1 MSAAE
6 KTVSALIES
15 QLPDFINGDHPQ
27 FKRFLEL
34 YYQWMEQND
43 PDGISNTAGNTI
55 YHAMG
60 IENYRDID
68 QTPPEFVKYFKD
80 EILPYFPENT
90 SLSTEKIIKAAREFY
105 SKKGSDESL
114 RWLFKALFD
123 EDIEINYPKEQI
135 FVASDGKWI
144 QPRAFRIT
152 ITEQNKN
159 INANLLERRLVTGIS
174 SGATCVVES
183 ANRNIDPTNGKEILE
198 IYISN
203 IKKLFENGETIEI
216 EYVDENGSTQIFR
229 ERIIGTL
236 SNIRV
241 DSNIRTDPQQRR
253 RGWLYNVGDPVVI
266 TGGLNNTPEANDAAA
281 IVNDVSQ
288 GSIESVTVTFA
299 GYGYRVYSNTEVIV
313 LRSLGDDPNANQS
326 TDLRVLNVN
335 ISACTSNSQRNFI
348 EPITFDKTVIDYAGN
363 VQIGNANIAVFTLN
377 VKNAVLNVTENDA
390 DDFFNNY
397 EEVWANGNNYTDAL
411 FTAKIASVNG
421 NTAII
426 GTVNVNTSNIVIGTG
441 TAFDVELKAGQQL
454 QVGGVRRTIDNV
466 VNNFYLTTTSGYT
479 STLTAQSAYR
489 IGTFGAMGGFGTEAT
504 GGLLVY
510 YIANTGA
517 LATVLTGAQINT
529 KNTAKSFVFNSVTTY
544 LVPANAN
551 SQLIQCLD
559 FETVNTGGIELISVI
574 NGGGGFRSEP
584 GLLVSS
590 YYDTQ
595 LSENYNY
602 SSENENKVATR
613 QLFKDLGLI
622 AHVYINNGGTGYS
635 VNDVI
640 SFDGRGYGGNG
651 YVQNV
656 TSNGTITSVILSDR
670 GEGHLV
676 RPNVNVIRLSP
687 SYTSVNGTVNIISGN
702 TTVFGTNTEF
712 TTDFNSTNII
722 RVNNEL
728 RRVTTIVNNNVLRVN
743 TAFSTSGNGNTASRQ
758 NGTEAS
764 LTAYLFGDGFD
775 STVGTSAIGRVR
787 DIRLLYRG
795 YDYIAVPNVSLK
807 VVDTV
812 LNPIAVELPF
822 TETEYIFQGANLA
835 SSTFRANVKYFNN
848 TSGLLRL
855 YNYSGRIDPTVDLK
869 TGNNIICNVNTSVNV
884 AAPAQYDPTVIAL
897 GLPNPM
903 YYGNGRAR
911 ANALF
916 ANGLI
921 NFDGFFLNSDGF
933 PSADKVFQDGTVYH
947 NFSYIIQS
955 EKNLV
960 DFETPVKNIVHP
972 AGMSLISKT
981 IIKSEKEQQYIAY
994 PNVSIIMPGNGTEA
1008 VTVTNSYSN
1017 VVTGYQTLF
1026 LPNVGSVQY
1035 SNSRV
1040 NVGDLFI
1047 IEDGTRIPISRT
1059 VTAVNSNTQL
1069 MVDTNFMYAGQGKI
1083 RSNVSFTNV
1092 PGTVTVNPAVT
1103 GTVNVNSPLTGT
1115 VNISEG
1121 SNVVI
1126 GNNSTTFTSNLTA
1139 NSILTINSETRL
1151 VSNIVNNEYLVVNSA
1166 FTYSGT
1172 DNLAYLASNVILG
1185 TGTNFDPQLN
1195 VGDIITINNEI
1206 RAVTNVISDTVCEVN
1221 AVFTYFGS
1229 GKSLYKQN
1237 TQIKGVGTFF
1247 DINLALP
1254 EIVKVNNQ
1262 IREVISIDSGTLLT
1276 VNAPFDY
1283 FGTGNTIAQLSNSVV
1298 TIFGNSNGVDEL
1310 VLQSDNISFNIF
1322 TANLMMAQTG
1332 NVQIFTTNGKVIGTG
1347 TAFTSNLV
1355 ANDMIMI
1362 GSQVKQVINIAND
1375 TVLNVNS
1382 AFTANDTGELLYKRA
1397 ALVNAEVVS
1406 VSGNNLTLNVAFNA
1420 NVSNL
1425 VYIVTPNYQQIQTI
1439 GGTVNLSSNI
1449 AVANSSNA
1457 NSPTSFIGTVYIGNQ
1472 ITSSDYETRTVVAVN
1487 ANTITVDTNWDV
1499 PGDDKYIT
1507 LPENHTFNVVTL
1519 TAY

>member
-6 KTVSALIES
+6 KTISALIES
-15 QLPDFINGDHPQ
+15 ELPDFINAEHPQ

-34 YYQWMEQND
+34 YYTWMEQNSAN
-43 PDGISNTAGNTI
+43 GISNTAGNTI

-68 QTPPEFVKYFKD
+68 QTPPEFIKYFKD

-135 FVASDGKWI
+135 FIASDGKWI
-144 QPRAFRIT
+144 LPRAFRIT

-159 INANLLERRLVTGIS
+159 VDPNLLEKRLVFGTT

-183 ANRNIDPTNGKEILE
+183 ANRNVDPTNGREILE
-198 IYISN
+198 IYVSN
-203 IKKLFENGETIEI
+203 IKKFFDNGETIEI
-216 EYVDENGSTQIFR
+216 EYVDANGSTQFFR

-241 DSNIRTDPQQRR
+241 DSNIRTDPAQRR
-253 RGWLYNVGDPVVI
+253 RGLLYNVGDPVVI

-281 IVNDVSQ
+281 IVGDVSQ
-288 GSIESVTVTFA
+288 GSIESVAITFA

-313 LRSLGDDPNANQS
+313 LRSVGDDPNANQS

-335 ISACTSNSQRNFI
+335 VSACTSNSQRNFL
-348 EPITFDKTVIDYAGN
+348 EPITYDKTVIDYVGD
-363 VQIGNANIAVFTLN
+363 VQIGNANLAFFTLN
-377 VKNAVLNVTENDA
+377 TRNALLNVTENDE

-397 EEVWANGNNYTDAL
+397 EEVWANGNNFVDAL
-411 FTAKIASVNG
+411 FTAKIATVNG
-421 NTAII
+421 NTAIL

-441 TAFDVELKAGQQL
+441 TAFDVELKIGQQL
-454 QVGGVRRTIDNV
+454 EVGGERRTIDNV
-466 VNNFYLTTTSGYT
+466 VNNFYLTTTAGYSG
-479 STLTAQSAYR
+479 TLTAQTAYR
-489 IGTFGAMGGFGTEAT
+489 IGPFATLGTACT

-510 YIANTGA
+510 DISNTGP

-529 KNTAKSFVFNSVTTY
+529 RNTAKSFVFNSVTTY

-559 FETVNTGGIELISVI
+559 FETVNTGGIALISVL

-584 GLLVSS
+584 ALDVKS

-595 LSENYNY
+595 LSENYSY
-602 SSENENKVATR
+602 VSENEDKVATR
-613 QLFKDLGLI
+613 QLFKDLGQI
-622 AHVYINNGGTGYS
+622 AHVWINNGGSGYA

-640 SFDGRGYGGNG
+640 SFSGRGYGGNG

-656 TSNGTITSVILSDR
+656 NTTGAITSVILSDR

-676 RPNVNVIRLSP
+676 RPNVIITRLSP
-687 SYTSVNGTVNIISGN
+687 SYTTMNGTANIISGN
-702 TTVFGTNTEF
+702 TTVFGTATEF
-712 TTDFNSTNII
+712 TTDFNSTNVI

-728 RRVTTIVNNNVLRVN
+728 RRVVTVVNNTILRVN
-743 TAFSTSGNGNTASRQ
+743 TAFNFTSNANTVDRQ
-758 NGTEAS
+758 NGSEAT
-764 LTAYLFGDGFD
+764 LTAYLFGDGLED
-775 STVGTSAIGRVR
+775 TVGTSAIGRVR

-795 YDYIAVPNVSLK
+795 YDYISVPDVSLK
-807 VVDTV
+807 VVDTIV
-812 LNPIAVELPF
+812 NPISVEVPF
-822 TETEYIFQGANLA
+822 VETEYVYQGANLA

-848 TSGLLRL
+848 TTGLLRL
-855 YNYSGRIDPTVDLK
+855 YNYSGRIDPTVDIK
-869 TGNNIICNVNTSVNV
+869 SGNNIFCNVNTAVNV
-884 AAPAQYDPTVIAL
+884 AAPAQYDPTVIAI

-921 NFDGFFLNSDGF
+921 EFDGFYLNSDGF
-933 PSADKVFQDGTVYH
+933 PSADKVFQDANVYH
-947 NFSYIIQS
+947 NFSYIVQS

-981 IIKSEKEQQYIAY
+981 VQKAEKDQFTIAY

-1017 VVTGYQTLF
+1017 VVIGYQTLF

-1040 NVGDLFI
+1040 NVGDLFV

-1069 MVDTNFMYAGQGKI
+1069 MVDANFLYTGQGKI
-1083 RSNVSFTNV
+1083 RGNVVFTNI
-1092 PGTVTVNPAVT
+1092 PGTVTVNPAVSGTVEINSPIT
-1103 GTVNVNSPLTGT
+1103 GTVNV
-1115 VNISEG
+1115 VAF

-1139 NSILTINSETRL
+1139 NSVLTINNETRL

-1166 FTYSGT
+1166 FTHSGT
-1172 DNLAYLASNVILG
+1172 DNIAYLGSNIVYG
-1185 TGTNFDPQLN
+1185 SGTNFDPQVN
-1195 VGDIITINNEI
+1195 VGDIVTINSEV
-1206 RAVTNVISDTVCEVN
+1206 REVTVVTSDTRLEVN
-1221 AVFTYFGS
+1221 APFTYYGT

-1237 TQIKGVGTFF
+1237 NKVLGVSTFF
-1247 DINLALP
+1247 DINLAVTD
-1254 EIVKVNNQ
+1254 IIKVNNQ
-1262 IREVISIDSGTLLT
+1262 IREVVNIDSGTLLT
-1276 VNAPFDY
+1276 VNAPFEY
-1283 FGTGNTIAQLSNSVV
+1283 YGTGNNIAELSNTIV
-1298 TIFGNSNGVDEL
+1298 TVYNNSNSVDEL

-1322 TANLMMAQTG
+1322 AANIMMAQTG
-1332 NVQIFTTNGKVIGTG
+1332 NVQIFTTNTKVIGTG
-1347 TAFTSNLV
+1347 TLFTSNLV
-1355 ANDMIMI
+1355 ANDIIMVGGQI
-1362 GSQVKQVINIAND
+1362 KQVINIAND

-1382 AFTANDTGELLYKRA
+1382 VFTANDTDELIYRRA
-1397 ALVNAEVVS
+1397 TAVNAEVLS
-1406 VSGNNLTLNVAFNA
+1406 VSSNNLTLNVAIPGNIA
-1420 NVSNL
+1420 NL
-1425 VYIVTPNYQQIQTI
+1425 VYVVAPNYRQIQTI

-1449 AVANSSNA
+1449 AVANTSNA
-1457 NSPTSFIGTVYIGNQ
+1457 NTPTSFVGTVYIGNQ
-1472 ITSSDYETRTVVAVN
+1472 ITTNDYETRTVVGVN
-1487 ANTITVDTNWDV
+1487 ASTIIVDANWDV
-1499 PGDDKYIT
+1499 PGDDKYLT